1 MLIPRAKEARG
12 ILAQK
17 LERLGANVE
26 VITVYEN
33 KKPDNLNSKKLI
45 SDIKKCNIDVITF
58 TSPSTVSNFYS
69 VFKPNE
75 KSFKDCIIAS
85 IGPITNQALNE
96 HGVQADITPTKYTTD
111 SLIEELL
118 NHYNKN

>member
-1 MLIPRAKEARG
+1 MLIPRAKEARD

-69 VFKPNE
+69 VFKTNE

-85 IGPITNQALNE
+85 IGPITNQALE
-96 HGVQADITPTKYTTD
+96 DHGKKADITPTKYTTD
-111 SLIEELL
+111 GLIEEIL
-118 NHYNKN
+118 NYYNEL